1 MLPSNKLK
9 KNKLNYCKKFLIYL
23 KAQIVDTNIFVYQRY
38 KLYKDVIIPHFK
50 MKLKKRN
57 RKGKK

>member
-23 KAQIVDTNIFVYQRY
+23 KAQITDTNIFPFQRY
-38 KLYKDVIIPHFK
+38 KLYKDVIIPK
-50 MKLKKRN
+50 IEMKLKKRN